1 MTPNVFQRNVAI
13 LTLPLLITAIAA
25 PGGNKAYQIRTE
37 AVQKLREELE
47 PPLFNLS
54 DPKSI
59 HRFCQQKLDHFDLA
73 NNKTWCQRF
82 VVDARYYQPGG
93 PIFLCID
100 GEDNPWLP
108 SLPARH
114 LMTCNNMVHLAS
126 GRFNALL
133 LGLEHRYY
141 GGSAFDGVET
151 FAVENLKFLS
161 SRQALADA
169 AAFREFIAAHGLN
182 AAPPLD
188 LRDAQWVTFGGSYS
202 GALSAWA
209 RQLYP
214 QHFAAAVASS
224 APMESQMNF
233 QGFHDV
239 VASSLAAPS
248 VFGTPQCLATISR
261 GHAELGDLL
270 KTERGKRSL
279 EKKFNL
285 CGSNPLDVRQ
295 NIGGWAGFGVITS
308 NQYNNNRCPTTSCNI
323 KLLCGNLSAFR
334 HATVSDLDALV
345 MLQQHQREEM
355 VAGGN
360 PNAAGCTDI
369 SWQSYLDSMKII
381 DKHSDSTN
389 FFRIW
394 TYQLCT
400 EWGNFITCDEDSNC
414 PFTRG
419 YNDMDLWY
427 NMCLEVY
434 NISKSKC
441 WPTFGRPTSSTEGQS
456 FPVERRWSSPMAR
469 WIRGTLCRS
478 WYLQTTTLTPFL

>member
-1 MTPNVFQRNVAI
+1 MTFQ
-13 LTLPLLITAIAA
+13 
-25 PGGNKAYQIRTE
+25 G
-37 AVQKLREELE
+37 
-47 PPLFNLS
+47 
-54 DPKSI
+54 
-59 HRFCQQKLDHFDLA
+59 
-73 NNKTWCQRF
+73 
-82 VVDARYYQPGG
+82 
-93 PIFLCID
+93 
-100 GEDNPWLP
+100 
-108 SLPARH
+108 
-114 LMTCNNMVHLAS
+114 
-126 GRFNALL
+126 
-133 LGLEHRYY
+133 
-141 GGSAFDGVET
+141 
-151 FAVENLKFLS
+151 
-161 SRQALADA
+161 RQALADA
-169 AAFREFIAAHGLN
+169 AAFREFIAAQGLN

-224 APMESQMNF
+224 APIESQMNF

-334 HATVSDLDALV
+334 RATMSDLDALV

-369 SWQSYLDSMKII
+369 SWQSYLDSMKLIE
-381 DKHSDSTN
+381 KHSDSRN

-400 EWGNFITCDEDSNC
+400 EWGNFITCDEGSNC

-434 NISKSKC
+434 NISKAQVLANVRKTNEFYGGTKFPGGTQVVFPNGEVDPWHSLSVLVPPNHNIDTIFVKGASHCEWMQAEWDSMPEALRRSK
-441 WPTFGRPTSSTEGQS
+441 SSIQRKIEQWLLNQKTQE
-456 FPVERRWSSPMAR
+456 
-469 WIRGTLCRS
+469 L
-478 WYLQTTTLTPFL
+478 